1 MKSLENLAKKY
12 RSTLHHLLNSVRHM
26 FAMIHLEKS
35 YRIKNINQQ
44 ITLETKNSVSMI
56 MRVLYSHERVL
67 EYN

>member
-1 MKSLENLAKKY
+1 
-12 RSTLHHLLNSVRHM
+12 M